1 MAKESKMIEKRKEDT
16 KKCQEKVK
24 QTIRKMKREEEAI
37 NFGSVSRKSGVSE
50 SFLRKNVEM
59 SELVKANRTTTYT
72 AHRNT
77 TPRTSAKTMLEA
89 VRKQNLELAN
99 ENEMLRAE
107 NAKLLKENEKLG
119 ELQGEVNKWK
129 TNYSALLSAMQA
141 TDNDIEEFNRTTD
154 NLHNIRS

>member
-1 MAKESKMIEKRKEDT
+1 
-16 KKCQEKVK
+16 
-24 QTIRKMKREEEAI
+24 
-37 NFGSVSRKSGVSE
+37 
-50 SFLRKNVEM
+50 
-59 SELVKANRTTTYT
+59 
-72 AHRNT
+72 
-77 TPRTSAKTMLEA
+77 MLEA

-129 TNYSALLSAMQA
+129 TSYSALLSAMQA
-141 TDNDIEEFNRTTD
+141 TDDDIEEFNRITD

>member
-1 MAKESKMIEKRKEDT
+1 MTKEARMIEKRKEDT

-59 SELVKANRTTTYT
+59 SNLIKANRTTTYI

-77 TPRTSAKTMLEA
+77 TPRTSARTMLED
-89 VRKQNLELAN
+89 VRKQNRELVN
-99 ENEMLRAE
+99 ENEMLKAE

-129 TNYSALLSAMQA
+129 TNYSALLSATQDA
-141 TDNDIEEFNRTTD
+141 DNDIEEFNRITD